1 MANFFG
7 QVALFH
13 PPRGH
18 FLRPPNP
25 GHVAGV
31 RGTNAARTELGQD
44 ALLFVSEGPTPGIS
58 ANYPDLLGEQAELG
72 CPDGRLGAIGDPEL
86 GDDALHVGLDR

>member
-1 MANFFG
+1 M
-7 QVALFH
+7 ALFH

-18 FLRPPNP
+18 FLRPPDP

-31 RGTNAARTELGQD
+31 GGTNAARTELGQD

-72 CPDGRLGAIGDPEL
+72 RPDGRLGAIGDPEL
-86 GDDALHVGLDR
+86 GDDALHVVLDR